1 MKSIF
6 PILLI
11 VGAIGLFIAITNP
24 QYQIVKDTQI
34 QVDSL
39 TEALSKSN
47 LIISKRTELQKQYNS
62 FGKGD
67 IASIDKLLPD
77 NVDNVQLVLDMN
89 GIARNH
95 GMVLRNIKI
104 QDQGGGS
111 ASSQGTQ
118 TLGPN
123 NNPVGSL
130 VLSFDITGDYQS
142 FTGFLKDLEQSLRI
156 VDVTGISFKSTDK
169 GVYDYV
175 VNVKTYW
182 LK

>member
-1 MKSIF
+1 MKSLF

-11 VGAIGLFIAITNP
+11 VAAIGLFVAVTNP
-24 QYQIVKDTQI
+24 QYQVVKDTQI
-34 QVDSL
+34 KVDSL
-39 TEALSKSN
+39 NDAMAKSSSI
-47 LIISKRTELQKQYNS
+47 LAKRAELQKQYNN

-67 IASIDKLLPD
+67 IVSIDKLLPD

-89 GIARNH
+89 GIARSH

-104 QDQGGGS
+104 QDPS
-111 ASSQGTQ
+111 TSSTAKGTQ
-118 TLGPN
+118 KLGPN
-123 NNPVGSL
+123 NNPVGSIN
-130 VLSFDITGDYQS
+130 LSFDITGNYQN

-156 VDVTGISFKSTDK
+156 VDVVGISFKSSDK

-175 VNVKTYW
+175 VNIKTYW